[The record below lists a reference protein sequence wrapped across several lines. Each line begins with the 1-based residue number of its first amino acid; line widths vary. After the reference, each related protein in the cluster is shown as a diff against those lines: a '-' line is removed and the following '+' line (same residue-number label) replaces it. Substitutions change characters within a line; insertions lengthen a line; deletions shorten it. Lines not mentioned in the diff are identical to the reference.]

1 MIHMVLEEKFL
12 KGKGALIT
20 GGASGFG
27 KGFASAYAKRGADV
41 VIVDINE
48 ELLNETAKHISDA
61 TGQKII
67 PKVCNVSD
75 STQVKQLVKETF
87 SELDN
92 VYILNTNAGIGP
104 SFGKD
109 ITRIKEN
116 VFDQIINVNLK
127 GQWLVAKEV
136 SRKMK
141 KQDFEPLAGKII
153 CTASIAGMVVDAG
166 LPIYSISKVGV
177 IAMMQL
183 FARSLAPKVTVNSI
197 SPGYHVTGIYDNR
210 EDIMKMTMDE
220 GHVKTPLNRIGTIED
235 VVNTSLFLA
244 SPLSN
249 FMTGHN
255 LPCDGGIAEVG
266 VPPYYLKSDI

>member
-1 MIHMVLEEKFL
+1 MVLEERFL
-12 KGKGALIT
+12 KGKGCLIT

-27 KGFASAYAKRGADV
+27 RGFGFAYAQRGADLV
-41 VIVDINE
+41 LVDMNE
-48 ELLNETAKHISDA
+48 GLLNETAQKISDK
-61 TGQKII
+61 TGQKVI
-67 PKVCNVSD
+67 PKVCDVTQPD
-75 STQVKQLVKETF
+75 QVKQTIKDAF

-92 VYILNTNAGIGP
+92 IYILNTNAGIGP
-104 SFGKD
+104 NFGKD
-109 ITRIKEN
+109 ITRIKED

-183 FARSLAPKVTVNSI
+183 FARTLAPRVTVNSI

-210 EDIMKMTMDE
+210 LDIMKMTMDE
-220 GHVKTPLNRIGTIED
+220 GHVKTPLNRIGTVED

-244 SPLSN
+244 SPLSD

-255 LPCDGGIAEVG
+255 IPCDGGIAEVG
-266 VPPYYLKSDI
+266 VPPYYFKSDI

>member
-1 MIHMVLEEKFL
+1 MLEEKFL
-12 KGKGALIT
+12 EGKGTLIT

-27 KGFASAYAKRGADV
+27 RGIALAYAERGADV
-41 VIVDINE
+41 VLVDINE
-48 ELLNETAKHISDA
+48 ELLEETSNKIEKE
-61 TGQKII
+61 TGQRVIPII
-67 PKVCNVSD
+67 CDVSKSD
-75 STQVKQLVKETF
+75 EVQQMAKQAF

-92 VYILNTNAGIGP
+92 IYILNTNAGVGL

-109 ITRIKEN
+109 ITRIDEER
-116 VFDQIINVNLK
+116 FDKTLNINLK
-127 GQWLVAKEV
+127 GQWLVAKAL

-141 KQDFEPLAGKII
+141 KQDFTLLAGKII
-153 CTASIAGMVVDAG
+153 CTASIAGMIVDAG
-166 LPIYSISKVGV
+166 IPAYSISKVGV
-177 IAMMQL
+177 IALMQL
-183 FARSLAPKVTVNSI
+183 LARSLAPKITVNSI

-220 GHVKTPLNRIGTIED
+220 GHVKTPLNRMGTVED

-255 LPCDGGIAEVG
+255 IPCDGGIAEVG
-266 VPPYYLKSDI
+266 VPAYYFKSDI

>member
-1 MIHMVLEEKFL
+1 MVLDQKFL
-12 KGKGALIT
+12 EGKGTLIT

-27 KGFASAYAKRGADV
+27 RGIASAYAKRGSDV

-48 ELLNETAKHISDA
+48 DLLNETAKQISNE

-67 PKVCNVSD
+67 PKVCDVSD
-75 STQVKQLVKETF
+75 SSQVKTMVKEAF

-92 VYILNTNAGIGP
+92 IYILNTNAGIGP

-109 ITRIKEN
+109 ITRIKES
-116 VFDQIINVNLK
+116 VFNQIININLK

-141 KQDFEPLAGKII
+141 RQDFEPIAGKII

-177 IAMMQL
+177 IALMQL
-183 FARSLAPKVTVNSI
+183 LARSLAPKITCNSM

-220 GHVKTPLNRIGTIED
+220 GHVKTPLNRIGTVED

-255 LPCDGGIAEVG
+255 VPCDGGIAEVG
-266 VPPYYLKSDI
+266 VPPYYFKSDI